1 MAILCDILTAPISLP
16 VKGVFWIFQTL
27 IEHAERELY
36 DETKIR
42 KDLAVLESEYE
53 QGIYDEDA
61 FEQLEANLLELLAV
75 ARKMKE
81 VQA

>member
-1 MAILCDILTAPISLP
+1 MAIVCDILTAPVSLP
-16 VKGVFWIFQTL
+16 IKGVLWIFQTL
-27 IEHAERELY
+27 IEQAERELY

-53 QGIYDEDA
+53 QRMYDEDA

>member
-1 MAILCDILTAPISLP
+1 MAIVCDILTAPVSLP
-16 VKGVFWIFQTL
+16 IKGVLWIFQTL
-27 IEHAERELY
+27 IEQAERELY

-42 KDLAVLESEYE
+42 KDLAVLEAEYE

-61 FEQLEANLLELLAV
+61 FEQLEANLLELLSV